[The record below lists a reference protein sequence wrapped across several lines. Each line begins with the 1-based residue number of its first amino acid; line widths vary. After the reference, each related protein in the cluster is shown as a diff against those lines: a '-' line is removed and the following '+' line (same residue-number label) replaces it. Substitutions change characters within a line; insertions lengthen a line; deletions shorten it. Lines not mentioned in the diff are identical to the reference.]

1 MKTKFLILLLTLL
14 ILGCNQAK
22 NKTVEQDITTNIDE
36 GLSSNKVET
45 FNNSFFENTQT
56 IGGEFAHI
64 VLIWLKDPNSEA
76 VHARFQSALQT
87 MVKNSLYIKS
97 AHLGSPASTS
107 RDIVDNSY
115 TYCYIAT
122 FASKED
128 QDSYQTEKAHDVF
141 REQVG
146 HLFDRIVI
154 YDSLGLK
161 PEINMKSI

>member
-1 MKTKFLILLLTLL
+1 MKTKFLILLLTSL
-14 ILGCNQAK
+14 ILGCTQTK
-22 NKTVEQDITTNIDE
+22 DKTVEQDITTNNDE
-36 GLSSNKVET
+36 GLSSNNIET

-64 VLIWLKDPNSEA
+64 VLIWLKEPNNET
-76 VHARFQSALQT
+76 VHTSFQSALQT

-97 AHLGSPASTS
+97 AHLGSPANTN

-141 REQVG
+141 REKVG
-146 HLFDRIVI
+146 HLFDKIVI
-154 YDSLGLK
+154 YDSFGL
-161 PEINMKSI
+161 

>member
-76 VHARFQSALQT
+76 VHTSFQSALQT

-154 YDSLGLK
+154 YDSLGL
-161 PEINMKSI
+161 

>member
-64 VLIWLKDPNSEA
+64 VLIWLKEPNNET
-76 VHARFQSALQT
+76 VHTSFQSALQT

-154 YDSLGLK
+154 YDSLGL
-161 PEINMKSI
+161 